1 MVALAVIGLVGWAVV
16 QTDWG
21 LAAEAVAA
29 KVDDIA
35 TAIFTTYALPFEI
48 IAMLLLVAIIGAIF
62 LARRPEEDER
72 ANGPMAIEGY
82 LLVSA
87 LLFGIGAFGFMARRN
102 AILMLISIELMFNA
116 VNLSLVA
123 FNAFLPPGSNA
134 GAVFALM
141 IMAVAAAEVTVG
153 LALVIAIIR
162 TRQTPEVDE
171 YSDLKE

>member
-1 MVALAVIGLVGWAVV
+1 MAL
-16 QTDWG
+16 
-21 LAAEAVAA
+21 
-29 KVDDIA
+29 
-35 TAIFTTYALPFEI
+35 
-48 IAMLLLVAIIGAIF
+48 
-62 LARRPEEDER
+62 
-72 ANGPMAIEGY
+72 EGY

-87 LLFGIGAFGFMARRN
+87 ALFGIGTFGFMARRN

-123 FNAFLPPGSNA
+123 FNAFLPADPNT

-162 TRQTPEVDE
+162 TRQTAEVDQ

>member
-1 MVALAVIGLVGWAVV
+1 MSQSLDTYLVLSGILFAIG
-16 QTDWG
+16 T
-21 LAAEAVAA
+21 
-29 KVDDIA
+29 
-35 TAIFTTYALPFEI
+35 
-48 IAMLLLVAIIGAIF
+48 
-62 LARRPEEDER
+62 
-72 ANGPMAIEGY
+72 
-82 LLVSA
+82 
-87 LLFGIGAFGFMARRN
+87 FGFLARRN

-123 FNAFLPPGSNA
+123 FNAFLPPDGGH

-162 TRQTPEVDE
+162 TRQTPEVDQ

>member
-1 MVALAVIGLVGWAVV
+1 MGI
-16 QTDWG
+16 Q
-21 LAAEAVAA
+21 
-29 KVDDIA
+29 
-35 TAIFTTYALPFEI
+35 
-48 IAMLLLVAIIGAIF
+48 
-62 LARRPEEDER
+62 
-72 ANGPMAIEGY
+72 GY

-87 LLFGIGAFGFMARRN
+87 ILFGIGAFGFMARRN

-123 FNAFLPPGSNA
+123 FNAFMPNPANT

-141 IMAVAAAEVTVG
+141 VMAVAAAEVTVG

-162 TRQTPEVDE
+162 TRQTPEVDQ